1 VHLQRKQLVLEKEM
15 LQQRN
20 QKEEQQQ
27 KKVLEEK
34 QQKEK
39 QQKENQQKNVLK
51 VERENA
57 RTCSFFFKYQPSP
70 KIVALDVCSKK
81 YA

>member
-1 VHLQRKQLVLEKEM
+1 M

-27 KKVLEEK
+27 KKVLEEKQQKEK

-57 RTCSFFFKYQPSP
+57 RTCSFFFKINRAQ
-70 KIVALDVCSKK
+70 KLWHLMHAAKK
-81 YA
+81 RA

>member
-1 VHLQRKQLVLEKEM
+1 M

-20 QKEEQQQ
+20 EKEEQQQ
-27 KKVLEEK
+27 KKVLEEKQQKEK

-57 RTCSFFFKYQPSP
+57 RTCSFFFKKPTEP
-70 KIVALDVCSKK
+70 KNCGT
-81 YA
+81 